1 MEYFY
6 IILPKLVSFC
16 VLILLGVLMVKVKVI
31 TEDNLSLLSGLVIKL
46 ILPCLILS
54 LVWENQ
60 TTFGS
65 LWHFRRIAL
74 WQGATYFM
82 LIALSYLII
91 HLCHLKAPTT
101 NANHG
106 CMIGGNY
113 GFVVIPLM
121 MALFTENGGQ
131 EYIPICAAIDTFF
144 VWTIG
149 MYLFTTVKG
158 SGSKRSNPL
167 KKVINPVVCTFLVG
181 LTICTFKVP
190 VPAPVV
196 SVFDQLGNIT
206 CLGLVY
212 LGASLCFIRLDRLKN
227 MTPIL
232 LIVLFRQILLPI
244 ALHLMSKPFL
254 PEIER
259 MCIVLVTA
267 APSLSSAAMIARQ
280 YHLDEDYASAA
291 VFVTTIA
298 SAVTIPLVFYLMAV
312 L

>member
-106 CMIGGNY
+106 RMIGGNY
-113 GFVVIPLM
+113 
-121 MALFTENGGQ
+121 
-131 EYIPICAAIDTFF
+131 
-144 VWTIG
+144 
-149 MYLFTTVKG
+149 
-158 SGSKRSNPL
+158 
-167 KKVINPVVCTFLVG
+167 
-181 LTICTFKVP
+181 
-190 VPAPVV
+190 
-196 SVFDQLGNIT
+196 
-206 CLGLVY
+206 
-212 LGASLCFIRLDRLKN
+212 
-227 MTPIL
+227 
-232 LIVLFRQILLPI
+232 
-244 ALHLMSKPFL
+244 
-254 PEIER
+254 
-259 MCIVLVTA
+259 
-267 APSLSSAAMIARQ
+267 
-280 YHLDEDYASAA
+280 
-291 VFVTTIA
+291 
-298 SAVTIPLVFYLMAV
+298 
-312 L
+312 